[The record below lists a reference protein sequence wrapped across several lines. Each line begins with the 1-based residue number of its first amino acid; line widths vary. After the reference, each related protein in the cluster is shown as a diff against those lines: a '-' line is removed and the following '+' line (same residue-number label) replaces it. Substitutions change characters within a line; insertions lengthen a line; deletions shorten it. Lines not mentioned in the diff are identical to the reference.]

1 MVVWSIHW
9 AILVK
14 YVEKSLTYLHV
25 DSLATPKCFW
35 PQYAHILRQWLTT
48 MTFHFVVKSLSDLVN
63 ESLTLSEE
71 DAVAA
76 ASVATSSRLSPSG
89 SASTSPHQQTTTA
102 TSTSPTPMMAT
113 ATGTTT
119 TAFPR
124 LSSLA
129 SEAID
134 DLPSVKLL
142 KRLQPPTHKLIA
154 ITKSMNHHLT
164 SLLVSFINGIPLWR
178 YTAN

>member
-1 MVVWSIHW
+1 
-9 AILVK
+9 
-14 YVEKSLTYLHV
+14 
-25 DSLATPKCFW
+25 
-35 PQYAHILRQWLTT
+35 

-76 ASVATSSRLSPSG
+76 ASTATSSRLSPS
-89 SASTSPHQQTTTA
+89 SSSSPRQQTVAAAATNPSTA
-102 TSTSPTPMMAT
+102 MAT
-113 ATGTTT
+113 PSTADPVATT
-119 TAFPR
+119 TAFPT

-134 DLPSVKLL
+134 ELPSVKLL

-164 SLLVSFINGIPLWR
+164 SLLVSFISLAPYFSVEIVQMYAVLWKPLL
-178 YTAN
+178 

>member
-1 MVVWSIHW
+1 MSREI
-9 AILVK
+9 
-14 YVEKSLTYLHV
+14 TYFSYV
-25 DSLATPKCFW
+25 DSVATPKYFW
-35 PQYAHILRQWLTT
+35 PQYVHILRQWLTT

-89 SASTSPHQQTTTA
+89 SASTSPHQQTTA
-102 TSTSPTPMMAT
+102 TSTSPTPTMAT

-129 SEAID
+129 SEVID
-134 DLPSVKLL
+134 ELPSVKLL
-142 KRLQPPTHKLIA
+142 KRLHPPTHKLIA

-164 SLLVSFINGIPLWR
+164 SLLVSFINGIPLWKI
-178 YTAN
+178 YS

>member
-1 MVVWSIHW
+1 
-9 AILVK
+9 
-14 YVEKSLTYLHV
+14 
-25 DSLATPKCFW
+25 
-35 PQYAHILRQWLTT
+35 

-89 SASTSPHQQTTTA
+89 SASTSPHTTTA
-102 TSTSPTPMMAT
+102 TSTSPTPTTAAT

-142 KRLQPPTHKLIA
+142 KRLQPPPHKLIA

-164 SLLVSFINGIPLWR
+164 SLLVSFMFILSGSKLNKEIVQTVKL
-178 YTAN
+178 TLSLFKLSANFFTSFFAN